1 MRRERPV
8 TYPELVLGGPADRVL
23 SALRLG
29 SDPADAHEMAQR
41 VNTLSTLTLDKL
53 GVRRPDEQVHLD
65 AYLYWALHRWERSGC
80 PTFTME
86 GELAWAIAHTEP
98 PMTTFDL
105 LPEVPVDGMY
115 VSMPPVFDIGD
126 DTTGRHRIEGFFLT
140 VNEIYVP
147 TDGNSASGPIVAV
160 RPSEESKFA
169 VRRSVTVVGIGEDKS
184 PELAERIERG
194 EGWHRDDWVVYFSLV
209 PGEPIYFQDGVQ
221 GVACAG
227 VAELTRVVANFLYLL
242 QNTNEL
248 TEGSDPVRPEFV
260 GTDRK
265 TRRERERQQRK
276 GRSVHPH
283 RVWTLSTLAHGKVL
297 PDPDAPVTNNPGRR
311 VSGHVVLGHIHRYWV
326 VDPAGRPSM
335 GTREVVTRTMGTR
348 TYHLV
353 AKWLLPYVR
362 GEGPIATAR
371 VLVR

>member
-8 TYPELVLGGPADRVL
+8 TYPELVLGGPASQVL
-23 SALRLG
+23 AALRTG
-29 SDPADAHEMAQR
+29 SDPLDAHEMAQR
-41 VNTLSTLTLDKL
+41 VSALANVATKAS
-53 GVRRPDEQVHLD
+53 GVTRPEQDVHLD

-80 PTFTME
+80 STFTME
-86 GELAWAIAHTEP
+86 GELAWAIANTEP

-105 LPEVPVDGMY
+105 LPEIPVDGMY

-140 VNEIYVP
+140 VNEIFVP
-147 TDGNSASGPIVAV
+147 IRGNLASGPIVAV
-160 RPSEESKFA
+160 RPSEASQYN
-169 VRRSVTVVGIGEDKS
+169 VQRSVTVVGIGEDKS
-184 PELAERIERG
+184 PELADRIERG
-194 EGWHRDDWVVYFSLV
+194 QGWHRDDWVVYFNLV
-209 PGEPIYFQDGVQ
+209 PGQPIYIEG
-221 GVACAG
+221 GCAG
-227 VAELTRVVANFLYLL
+227 VSELTRVVTNFLYLL
-242 QNTNEL
+242 QNTTEL
-248 TEGSDPVRPEFV
+248 TEESDPVRTEFV
-260 GTDRK
+260 GSDRK

-283 RVWTLSTLAHGKVL
+283 RVWTLSTLKQGKVL
-297 PDPDAPVTNNPGRR
+297 PDPDAPVANNPGRR

-326 VDPAGRPSM
+326 VDPVGRKSL
-335 GTREVVTRTMGTR
+335 GTREVVTKTRGTR

-362 GEGPIATAR
+362 GEGPVSPTR